1 MIKENMYVR
10 CSIETEMPDEPR
22 DFATGFV
29 TKIDEFAETAEI
41 VFYDMYNLKRYYPMP
56 DIHTYSLSEIC
67 HSNIRIGA
75 VVEYNNEKYT
85 IDSYCKSKEDGFFYY
100 HITQKSDNSLVYV
113 CESEISASFNDGEVS
128 PAWQMKNYEFQNPSW
143 YFGRNIVSET
153 IRIVDNAV
161 YGLRELSGCK
171 IQLMPHQIKTVMRC
185 LQERNCRYM
194 LADEVGLGK
203 TIEAISVLKI
213 FLSDN
218 ENKKVL
224 IVVPDTLIEQ
234 WKTELS
240 FKFGIFTGENSNGN
254 NVNLVST
261 SMINIISCKQS
272 YDFVIIDE
280 AHRLL
285 KNDSLL
291 KNAMFLSQNAENI
304 LMLSATPIQARN
316 EEYFNLL
323 KLIQPMKYT
332 SMSYE
337 EFNRILS
344 LQKKISR
351 LIHSVFDLIT
361 DYSIAI
367 EESENTHN
375 EETEDIFGDIIDEIE
390 NIAKLTDDALIKK
403 SLNSID
409 YEAEDFGVED
419 IQTVVS
425 YICYTYQLERCII
438 RNRNDNIKSTKREL
452 IALPYDLEDYCNNTE
467 NRIYRLLSDWIENSL
482 PDEKAFTKD
491 YLNIVEAFFSSAKA
505 FQNAISN
512 SNYNFSEEFL
522 VLSKKWVNE
531 DEETL
536 RTLCDTLCENP
547 DEHRSRIVNI
557 VDYID
562 QEAFDEKVLLFT
574 GYLGTFDVYRRAL
587 NNYFGEEHCCFFCKG
602 MSRDELELNA
612 YRFQNNPEC
621 RIMLSDESGGEGR
634 NFQVADK
641 VIHID
646 VPWSANVIEQRI
658 GRLDR
663 IVRQDNNAVT
673 SIVVYAEN
681 SLEEQLYKF
690 WNEGV
695 QLFSKSQPGLEIIMS
710 ELDSE
715 IIKAVCSNFKYGLM
729 NKIDEIISVMNSLKK
744 QIKEER
750 HFDVA
755 ASKYQR
761 IYKQIERSV
770 EKYKNSETDLFG
782 KSMMGWC
789 SLAGFRG
796 ESLNEN
802 VVQFSS
808 ASFSPKSAQ
817 NTLLVPPENLTELIN
832 DKMNQ
837 MQNHIRQLNGE
848 KSIEKNPYFIRGT
861 FDRNLAIS
869 NDYLHFFAPGDDI
882 FDSIVNNALNS
893 YKGRCS
899 AFAYPCDTNWQGFVF
914 SWYLRP
920 NYEILLENGVS
931 SRTISKYIGY
941 LPTEIFRNTSPFR
954 NDYDVSEQD
963 VLKYIQH
970 ISNRSISKIKES
982 VENYGQRHVKKNSMF
997 NYGIKYGMSNLDWFK
1012 RSFPKDQ
1019 WNNYVSRA
1027 FISAKERALKSL
1039 RKKFNT
1045 HDLQIAL
1052 TEEIA
1057 SQKAAKSYFG
1067 EAYTVSDTE
1076 KINDVIFNAFC
1087 KATIVLDSVCYI
1099 RLCKQ

>member
-1 MIKENMYVR
+1 M
-10 CSIETEMPDEPR
+10 
-22 DFATGFV
+22 
-29 TKIDEFAETAEI
+29 
-41 VFYDMYNLKRYYPMP
+41 
-56 DIHTYSLSEIC
+56 
-67 HSNIRIGA
+67 
-75 VVEYNNEKYT
+75 
-85 IDSYCKSKEDGFFYY
+85 
-100 HITQKSDNSLVYV
+100 VYV

-128 PAWQMKNYEFQNPSW
+128 PVWQMKNYEFQNPSW

-285 KNDSLL
+285 KNDSLF

-482 PDEKAFTKD
+482 PDEKAFIKR
-491 YLNIVEAFFSSAKA
+491 
-505 FQNAISN
+505 
-512 SNYNFSEEFL
+512 
-522 VLSKKWVNE
+522 LS
-531 DEETL
+531 
-536 RTLCDTLCENP
+536 
-547 DEHRSRIVNI
+547 
-557 VDYID
+557 
-562 QEAFDEKVLLFT
+562 
-574 GYLGTFDVYRRAL
+574 
-587 NNYFGEEHCCFFCKG
+587 
-602 MSRDELELNA
+602 
-612 YRFQNNPEC
+612 
-621 RIMLSDESGGEGR
+621 
-634 NFQVADK
+634 
-641 VIHID
+641 
-646 VPWSANVIEQRI
+646 
-658 GRLDR
+658 
-663 IVRQDNNAVT
+663 
-673 SIVVYAEN
+673 
-681 SLEEQLYKF
+681 
-690 WNEGV
+690 
-695 QLFSKSQPGLEIIMS
+695 
-710 ELDSE
+710 
-715 IIKAVCSNFKYGLM
+715 
-729 NKIDEIISVMNSLKK
+729 
-744 QIKEER
+744 
-750 HFDVA
+750 
-755 ASKYQR
+755 
-761 IYKQIERSV
+761 
-770 EKYKNSETDLFG
+770 
-782 KSMMGWC
+782 
-789 SLAGFRG
+789 
-796 ESLNEN
+796 
-802 VVQFSS
+802 
-808 ASFSPKSAQ
+808 
-817 NTLLVPPENLTELIN
+817 
-832 DKMNQ
+832 
-837 MQNHIRQLNGE
+837 
-848 KSIEKNPYFIRGT
+848 
-861 FDRNLAIS
+861 
-869 NDYLHFFAPGDDI
+869 
-882 FDSIVNNALNS
+882 
-893 YKGRCS
+893 
-899 AFAYPCDTNWQGFVF
+899 
-914 SWYLRP
+914 
-920 NYEILLENGVS
+920 
-931 SRTISKYIGY
+931 
-941 LPTEIFRNTSPFR
+941 
-954 NDYDVSEQD
+954 
-963 VLKYIQH
+963 
-970 ISNRSISKIKES
+970 
-982 VENYGQRHVKKNSMF
+982 
-997 NYGIKYGMSNLDWFK
+997 
-1012 RSFPKDQ
+1012 
-1019 WNNYVSRA
+1019 
-1027 FISAKERALKSL
+1027 
-1039 RKKFNT
+1039 
-1045 HDLQIAL
+1045 
-1052 TEEIA
+1052 
-1057 SQKAAKSYFG
+1057 
-1067 EAYTVSDTE
+1067 
-1076 KINDVIFNAFC
+1076 
-1087 KATIVLDSVCYI
+1087 
-1099 RLCKQ
+1099 

>member
-1 MIKENMYVR
+1 M
-10 CSIETEMPDEPR
+10 
-22 DFATGFV
+22 
-29 TKIDEFAETAEI
+29 
-41 VFYDMYNLKRYYPMP
+41 
-56 DIHTYSLSEIC
+56 
-67 HSNIRIGA
+67 
-75 VVEYNNEKYT
+75 
-85 IDSYCKSKEDGFFYY
+85 
-100 HITQKSDNSLVYV
+100 
-113 CESEISASFNDGEVS
+113 
-128 PAWQMKNYEFQNPSW
+128 
-143 YFGRNIVSET
+143 
-153 IRIVDNAV
+153 
-161 YGLRELSGCK
+161 
-171 IQLMPHQIKTVMRC
+171 
-185 LQERNCRYM
+185 
-194 LADEVGLGK
+194 
-203 TIEAISVLKI
+203 
-213 FLSDN
+213 
-218 ENKKVL
+218 
-224 IVVPDTLIEQ
+224 
-234 WKTELS
+234 
-240 FKFGIFTGENSNGN
+240 
-254 NVNLVST
+254 
-261 SMINIISCKQS
+261 
-272 YDFVIIDE
+272 
-280 AHRLL
+280 
-285 KNDSLL
+285 
-291 KNAMFLSQNAENI
+291 
-304 LMLSATPIQARN
+304 
-316 EEYFNLL
+316 
-323 KLIQPMKYT
+323 
-332 SMSYE
+332 
-337 EFNRILS
+337 
-344 LQKKISR
+344 
-351 LIHSVFDLIT
+351 
-361 DYSIAI
+361 
-367 EESENTHN
+367 
-375 EETEDIFGDIIDEIE
+375 
-390 NIAKLTDDALIKK
+390 
-403 SLNSID
+403 
-409 YEAEDFGVED
+409 
-419 IQTVVS
+419 
-425 YICYTYQLERCII
+425 
-438 RNRNDNIKSTKREL
+438 
-452 IALPYDLEDYCNNTE
+452 
-467 NRIYRLLSDWIENSL
+467 
-482 PDEKAFTKD
+482 
-491 YLNIVEAFFSSAKA
+491 
-505 FQNAISN
+505 
-512 SNYNFSEEFL
+512 
-522 VLSKKWVNE
+522 
-531 DEETL
+531 
-536 RTLCDTLCENP
+536 
-547 DEHRSRIVNI
+547 
-557 VDYID
+557 
-562 QEAFDEKVLLFT
+562 
-574 GYLGTFDVYRRAL
+574 
-587 NNYFGEEHCCFFCKG
+587 
-602 MSRDELELNA
+602 
-612 YRFQNNPEC
+612 
-621 RIMLSDESGGEGR
+621 
-634 NFQVADK
+634 
-641 VIHID
+641 
-646 VPWSANVIEQRI
+646 
-658 GRLDR
+658 
-663 IVRQDNNAVT
+663 
-673 SIVVYAEN
+673 
-681 SLEEQLYKF
+681 
-690 WNEGV
+690 
-695 QLFSKSQPGLEIIMS
+695 FSKSQPGLEIIMS

-729 NKIDEIISVMNSLKK
+729 DKIDEIISVMNSLKK

-817 NTLLVPPENLTELIN
+817 NTLLVPPKNLTELIN

-970 ISNRSISKIKES
+970 ISNRSISEIKES

>member
-10 CSIETEMPDEPR
+10 CSIETEIPDEPR

-41 VFYDMYNLKRYYPMP
+41 RFFDMYNLKRYYPMP
-56 DIHTYSLSEIC
+56 DTHTYSLSEIL

-85 IDSYCKSKEDGFFYY
+85 IDSYCRNKEDGFFYY

-113 CESEISASFNDGEVS
+113 CESEIFASFNDGDIS
-128 PAWQMKNYEFQNPSW
+128 PIWQMKNYEFQNPAW
-143 YFGRNIVSET
+143 FFGRNIVSET

-185 LQERNCRYM
+185 LQEENCRCM

-203 TIEAISVLKI
+203 TIEAVSVLKI

-218 ENKKVL
+218 ENKKIL

-240 FKFGIFTGENSNGN
+240 FKFGIFTGENSDGN

-285 KNDSLL
+285 KNDSLY
-291 KNAMFLSQNAENI
+291 KKAMLLSQNAKNI

-337 EFNRILS
+337 EFSRILS

-351 LIHSVFDLIT
+351 AIHSVFDLIT

-375 EETEDIFGDIIDEIE
+375 EDTEDIFDDIIDEFE
-390 NIAKLTDDALIKK
+390 NIAKFTDDEVIRKLVNK
-403 SLNSID
+403 ID
-409 YEAEDFGVED
+409 YEAEDFGVKD

-452 IALPYDLEDYCNNTE
+452 IALPYDLEDNCNNTE

-482 PDEKAFTKD
+482 PDEKVFAKD
-491 YLNIVEAFFSSAKA
+491 YLHIIEAFFSSAKA
-505 FQNAISN
+505 FENVIFN
-512 SNYNFSEEFL
+512 SKYNFEEEL
-522 VLSKKWVNE
+522 LALSKKWVK
-531 DEETL
+531 EEEEIVRNL
-536 RTLCDTLCENP
+536 SDILCENP
-547 DEHRSRIVNI
+547 DEHRCRIVNI

-574 GYLGTFDVYRRAL
+574 GCLGTFDLYRRAL
-587 NNYFGEEHCCFFCKG
+587 NNYFGEKHCCFFCKG

-621 RIMLSDESGGEGR
+621 RIMLSDETGGEGR
-634 NFQVADK
+634 NFQIADK

-646 VPWSANVIEQRI
+646 VPWFANVIEQRI

-663 IVRQDNNAVT
+663 IGRQDNNTVT

-681 SLEEQLYKF
+681 SLEEQLYRF
-690 WNEGV
+690 WDEGV
-695 QLFSKSQPGLEIIMS
+695 ELFSKSQPGLEIIMS

-729 NKIDEIISVMNSLKK
+729 DKIDEIISVMNSLKK

-761 IYKQIERSV
+761 IFNQIERSV

-789 SLAGFRG
+789 SLTGFKG
-796 ESLNEN
+796 ESLAGN

-817 NTLLVPPENLTELIN
+817 NTLFVPPENLTDLIN
-832 DKMNQ
+832 DKINQ
-837 MQNHIRQLNGE
+837 MQNHIRRLNGE
-848 KSIEKNPYFIRGT
+848 KTVEQNPHFIRGT

-920 NYEILLENGVS
+920 NYEILSENGVP
-931 SRTISKYIGY
+931 SRAISKYIGY
-941 LPTEIFRNTSPFR
+941 LPTEMFRNTFSFR
-954 NDYDVSEQD
+954 DDYDVTEQD
-963 VLKYIQH
+963 VLKYFKR
-970 ISNRSISKIKES
+970 ISNSSISEIKES
-982 VENYGQRHVKKNSMF
+982 VENYGQRHVKKKSMF
-997 NYGIKYGMSNLDWFK
+997 NYGVNYGISNIEWFK
-1012 RSFPKDQ
+1012 RNFPEDK
-1019 WNNYVSRA
+1019 WSNYVSTA
-1027 FISAKERALKSL
+1027 FKSAKERALNSL
-1039 RKKFNT
+1039 RKKFNK

-1052 TEEIA
+1052 TEEIS
-1057 SQKAAKSYFG
+1057 SQKAAKTYFG
-1067 EAYTVSDTE
+1067 ETYTIADTE